1 MSSQY
6 VQVLQNRK
14 IISKFSNKVRGAK
27 DVVIVSPEI
36 DSQPGQKNYFLL
48 NRVQQL
54 SSLEEKTIIRKH

>member
-27 DVVIVSPEI
+27 DVIPEF

>member
-14 IISKFSNKVRGAK
+14 IISKFSIKVRGAI
-27 DVVIVSPEI
+27 DVVIVIPEF